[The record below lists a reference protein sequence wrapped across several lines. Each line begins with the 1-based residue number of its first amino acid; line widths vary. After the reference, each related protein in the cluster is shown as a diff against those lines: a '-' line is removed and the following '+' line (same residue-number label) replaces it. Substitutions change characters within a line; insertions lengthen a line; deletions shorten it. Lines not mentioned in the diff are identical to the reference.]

1 MGLVQVTQSQG
12 RIPTTIFHLQDRIS
26 LENFAELESVARQE
40 YANGMRNAIIDL
52 SHTSSLT
59 SIGVRAII
67 VIHKMLA
74 QDSTRHLK
82 LAGPSP
88 EIRDML
94 DISGVTQYVEIHK
107 TVEDAVAS
115 F

>member
-12 RIPTTIFHLQDRIS
+12 RIPITVFHFQDRIS
-26 LENFAELESVARQE
+26 LENFAELEFAAKE
-40 YANGMRNAIIDL
+40 AFANGMRDAVMDL
-52 SHTSSLT
+52 SQTSSLT

-74 QDSTRHLK
+74 RDSTRHLK

>member
-1 MGLVQVTQSQG
+1 MGLVQITQSQG
-12 RIPTTIFHLQDRIS
+12 RFPITIFHLQDRIS
-26 LENFAELESVARQE
+26 LENFAELESAIRQE
-40 YANGMRNAIIDL
+40 YANGMRNAVMDL
-52 SHTSSLT
+52 SQTSSLT

-67 VIHKMLA
+67 VIHKMLT
-74 QDSTRHLK
+74 QDSITHLK